1 MSWWPATLT
10 SQAIQVHHPAAILQ
24 PLKDHLVGQAQ
35 HGLGRLLRQQL
46 LHPLPEELAAVEDGE
61 PGQGENQ

>member
-10 SQAIQVHHPAAILQ
+10 YQPYRPHHLATILQ
-24 PLKDHLVGQAQ
+24 LLNDHLVGPAQ

-46 LHPLPEELAAVEDGE
+46 LHPLPAELAAVEDGE
-61 PGQGENQ
+61 PGQG